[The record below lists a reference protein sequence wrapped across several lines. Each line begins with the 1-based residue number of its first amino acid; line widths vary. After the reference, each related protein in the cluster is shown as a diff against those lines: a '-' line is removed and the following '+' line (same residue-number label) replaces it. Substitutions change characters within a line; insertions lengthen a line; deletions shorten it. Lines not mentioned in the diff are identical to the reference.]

1 MPYINFLSSNFINF
15 DYMPTKIAFPLLDNS
30 EQTPKYKILKISN
43 RFDEHVADFSIDYV
57 KIKDLALKEKQLRTI
72 QEWMTDKIEDTYINV
87 NTDNR
92 YCKFVYNWIKE

>member
-1 MPYINFLSSNFINF
+1 MCSSDLYSQIKNLKDNSI
-15 DYMPTKIAFPLLDNS
+15 TFPLLDNS

-72 QEWMTDKIEDTYINV
+72 QEWMTVKIVDTNINV

-92 YCKFVYNWIKE
+92 YCRFVYNWITE

>member
-1 MPYINFLSSNFINF
+1 MHQF
-15 DYMPTKIAFPLLDNS
+15 
-30 EQTPKYKILKISN
+30 
-43 RFDEHVADFSIDYV
+43 VADFSIDYV

-92 YCKFVYNWIKE
+92 YCKFVYNWIK

>member
-1 MPYINFLSSNFINF
+1 MDPVLYSQIKDLKDNS
-15 DYMPTKIAFPLLDNS
+15 MTFPLLDNS

-57 KIKDLALKEKQLRTI
+57 KIKDLALKEKQLRRI